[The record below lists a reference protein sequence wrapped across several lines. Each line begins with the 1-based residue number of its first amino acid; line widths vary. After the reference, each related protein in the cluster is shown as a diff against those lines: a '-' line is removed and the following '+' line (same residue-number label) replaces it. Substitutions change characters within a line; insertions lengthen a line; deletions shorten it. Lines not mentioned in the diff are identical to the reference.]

1 MSEIDTRAFF
11 SAVLKAIACTRNNN
25 ADQSGYAA
33 GVLEPA
39 AAIRAFEKDLGDKP
53 LTRPDAE
60 RVLAWLDS
68 VFRTKLTP
76 AEEREHYL
84 GRIAELSGLSL
95 VRTGA

>member
-11 SAVLKAIACTRNNN
+11 SAVLKAIACTRNHN
-25 ADQSGYAA
+25 ADQSGYAD
-33 GVLEPA
+33 GVLAPA
-39 AAIRAFEKDLGDKP
+39 AAIRAFEKDLGERP
-53 LTRPDAE
+53 VTRPEAE
-60 RVLAWLDS
+60 KVLAQLES